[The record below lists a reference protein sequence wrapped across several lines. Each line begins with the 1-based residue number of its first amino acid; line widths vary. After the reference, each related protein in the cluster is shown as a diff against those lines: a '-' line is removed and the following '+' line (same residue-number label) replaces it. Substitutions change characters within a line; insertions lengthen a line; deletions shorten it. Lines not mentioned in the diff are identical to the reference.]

1 MPAFI
6 KTLLQQSSIGQ
17 SRSSA
22 LNPLQWV
29 LVILLTGV
37 VICPLVNAPSWLLI
51 ILVGLTVGIVIL
63 IATSY
68 VYFMLKNSDAL
79 RSEHYTL
86 SKIAL
91 EKGLVG
97 DNLRGLF
104 DPTHA
109 LSERSASSLPS
120 TRSQENTKKQ

>member
-1 MPAFI
+1 MPGFI

-29 LVILLTGV
+29 LVILLAGA
-37 VICPLVNAPSWLLI
+37 VICPLVNAPSWLLK
-51 ILVGLTVGIVIL
+51 ILVGLTVIIVIL

-68 VYFMLKNSDAL
+68 VYFMFKNPDAL
-79 RSEHYTL
+79 RSEQYTL

-97 DNLRGLF
+97 DNLIGLF
-104 DPTHA
+104 DPTRA
-109 LSERSASSLPS
+109 LSERSASSLPP
-120 TRSQENTKKQ
+120 TRSQGNRKKQ